1 VPPVLPQETLPSPSC
16 VRCGACMT
24 VCPLYGLLGRETAV
38 ARGKL
43 NLLEAWQEGRL
54 ISNKTFEDIISCC
67 LLCGACTDK
76 CAAGL
81 ETPELIK
88 AARARLNQDGR
99 IWHPAVLLAQ
109 LTWQAPHLIPLAAPL
124 APLINR
130 IKLWVGRDSGL
141 MWRLFP
147 HLSAAVQE
155 FPNPARRPLRSQV
168 PRRLP
173 GRSSVKIA
181 FFVGCG
187 LEALY
192 PEAGLAFLSIC
203 RRLGLDV
210 VIPPGQGCCG
220 LLSESV
226 GQREIAVQQARRF
239 VQEFG
244 AIKADYVVTA
254 CASCSYQLK
263 RAGRVLAETPQAE
276 EALRLAARVR
286 EASEF
291 LVQDA
296 DYHPAF
302 RFRDAKVV
310 FHDPCHLHRGQGISA
325 EPRALLREALQTELV
340 EPPEK
345 KCCGLSGAFGV
356 MYPKLSADLGR
367 ARSLTFAEA
376 GAGLVA
382 TSCTGCLA
390 QLARAL
396 PVGQVVHLMELIC

>member
-1 VPPVLPQETLPSPSC
+1 
-16 VRCGACMT
+16 MT

-54 ISNKTFEDIISCC
+54 ISEKALKDILSCC
-67 LLCGACTDK
+67 LLCGACMDK

-81 ETPELIK
+81 ETPELVK
-88 AARARLNQDGR
+88 AARARLNQQSGH

-130 IKLWVGRDSGL
+130 IKSWVGRDSGL

-147 HLSAAVQE
+147 YLSAAMQE
-155 FPNPARRPLRSQV
+155 FPNLARRPLRSQA
-168 PRRLP
+168 PQRLP
-173 GRSSVKIA
+173 GRNSLKIA

-203 RRLGLDV
+203 QRLGIEV
-210 VIPPGQGCCG
+210 VMPPGQGCCG

-226 GQREIAVQQARRF
+226 GQRELALEQARRF
-239 VQEFG
+239 VREFS
-244 AIKADYVVTA
+244 AVQADFVVTA
-254 CASCSYQLK
+254 CASCAYQLK
-263 RAGRVLAETPQAE
+263 RAGRLLADTPEADA
-276 EALRLAARVR
+276 ALRLSARVR

-291 LVQDA
+291 LVQEA
-296 DYHPAF
+296 HYHPAF
-302 RFRDAKVV
+302 RPMASKVA
-310 FHDPCHLHRGQGISA
+310 FHDPCHLHRGQGITA

-340 EPPEK
+340 EPLEK
-345 KCCGLSGAFGV
+345 KCCGLGGVFGV
-356 MYPKLSADLGR
+356 MYPDLSAELGR
-367 ARSLTFAEA
+367 ARSQIFVEA
-376 GAGLVA
+376 GGELVV

-390 QLARAL
+390 QLARTM
-396 PVGQVVHLMELIC
+396 PIGQVVHLMELIA